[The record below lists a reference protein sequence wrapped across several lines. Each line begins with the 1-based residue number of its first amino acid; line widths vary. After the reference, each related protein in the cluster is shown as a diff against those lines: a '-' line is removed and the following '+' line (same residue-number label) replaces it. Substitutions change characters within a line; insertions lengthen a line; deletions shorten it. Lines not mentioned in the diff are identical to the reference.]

1 MNRLIERRQSERRV
15 DEPVSLEFLRI
26 LEICGGDLR
35 EGDRAVLSGAQT
47 DARRA
52 VDRRRANGTAA
63 DRAEPA
69 GTAPKSR
76 GFSRSS

>member
-26 LEICGGDLR
+26 LEVCGGDLR
-35 EGDRAVLSGAQT
+35 AGDRVALSGAQT
-47 DARRA
+47 EARGA
-52 VDRRRANGTAA
+52 VDRRKADGTAA

-69 GTAPKSR
+69 GPAPKSR
-76 GFSRSS
+76 GFTS